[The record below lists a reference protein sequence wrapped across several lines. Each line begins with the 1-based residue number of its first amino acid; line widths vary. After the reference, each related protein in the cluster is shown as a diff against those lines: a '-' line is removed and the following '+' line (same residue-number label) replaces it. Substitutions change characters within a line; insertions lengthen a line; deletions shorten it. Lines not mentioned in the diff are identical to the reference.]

1 MLGALSGFWLK
12 QRVSLGR
19 CLVAR
24 TVMLTAPVVVVV
36 VGEGRMALEEGA
48 CRFVLVPALDT
59 SNKNSSALSSCPIL
73 TPAWPSSQHC
83 AFLTVPGAELF

>member
-24 TVMLTAPVVVVV
+24 TVMLTALVVVV

-83 AFLTVPGAELF
+83 AF